1 MKKNLLALSG
11 IALVLFVLISR
22 INIQSVDEYYT
33 AQTEGSAAY
42 DTDNTES
49 STGDGAEE
57 STETPE
63 TVTISIRCDTILE
76 NFDQLDAALRSEEFV
91 PSDGVILPETEY
103 ALEDGDT
110 VFDVLVRA
118 VRDHEI
124 QMEYQGG
131 DENIFGS
138 VYIQGIH
145 YLYEYSCGPL
155 SGWMYRVNGEIPDYG
170 CSRYELSGGDVIEW
184 LYTCDLGK
192 DIGDDWM
199 GGEQE

>member
-1 MKKNLLALSG
+1 MKKNILAAAAVILLLAV
-11 IALVLFVLISR
+11 IISHV
-22 INIQSVDEYYT
+22 NIQSVDDYYQQNT
-33 AQTEGSAAY
+33 NDMGGAY
-42 DTDNTES
+42 
-49 STGDGAEE
+49 G
-57 STETPE
+57 
-63 TVTISIRCDTILE
+63 TVTISIRCDTVLE
-76 NFDQLDAALRSEEFV
+76 NYENLDPALQSEEFV
-91 PSDGVILPETEY
+91 PADGVILPETEY

-110 VFDVLVRA
+110 VFTVLERA

-131 DENIFGS
+131 DENVFGS

-155 SGWMYRVNGEIPDYG
+155 SGWMFRVNGAYPDCA
-170 CSRYELSGGDVIEW
+170 CSQYQLSGGDVIEW

-199 GGEQE
+199 GGDQE